1 MATKTIARAA
11 KAATTTA
18 KAKAAAPVTAKAK
31 AATITAKA
39 KAAAPVAER
48 KAEYR
53 FTGRNASQRASALA
67 TVSVL
72 VMVESQSRDAVIDAC
87 RKAAGNAAT
96 PADIDAIKLQLVIG
110 RLASRLPASAFP
122 SAKLDGP
129 GKLAFAERL
138 ALNYAMPVAE
148 GKAAGKLPKGMLG
161 RMTDLQWKAYR
172 AAKEY
177 ANLIAADCGWTTREG
192 QKAKNDK
199 QQAKAKASRA
209 PHHNASPAKA
219 KADIT
224 QPAKPTTA
232 ADVTGYLAVQLNVL
246 ATYVRKHAAVVPG
259 EAGAIIE
266 RAVREMLACDK
277 ATRDT
282 KPIKF

>member
-11 KAATTTA
+11 ADIRA
-18 KAKAAAPVTAKAK
+18 KAKAAAPTKAK
-31 AATITAKA
+31 P
-39 KAAAPVAER
+39 AAPVAER
-48 KAEYR
+48 KADYA
-53 FTGRNASQRASALA
+53 FTGRNASARQMALS

-87 RKAAGNAAT
+87 VKAAGKAPT
-96 PADIDAIKLQLVIG
+96 PSDVAAIKLQLVIG
-110 RLASRLPASAFP
+110 RLASRMPASGFP

-129 GKLAFAERL
+129 AKLAFAERL

-148 GKAAGKLPKGMLG
+148 GKTAGALPKGMIG

-177 ANLIAADCGWTTREG
+177 ANLIAADCGWTDREG

-209 PHHNASPAKA
+209 PHHNASQDKA
-219 KADIT
+219 KADIS

-232 ADVTGYLAVQLNVL
+232 KDVTGYLVVQLNVL
-246 ATYVRKHAAVVPG
+246 ATYVRKHAAIVPG

-266 RAVREMLACDK
+266 RAVREMIACDK
-277 ATRDT
+277 ATRDND
-282 KPIKF
+282 PIKS